1 MTVLDVHFHYK
12 VDMMMNLLLLV
23 ALVPSAVLCQDLE
36 ARSLGFFTVEY
47 PAYTSVI
54 DLADTPGL
62 YDLFVTTFETQP
74 NTTDEVYA
82 VRDLAA
88 RLDNVS
94 AITTELVSDEILYP
108 NEINLVPVEVFGTP
122 DVLWLASGFLVP
134 TKNDGAVHLLSLQY
148 GVPATTVFVTDDPVP
163 WFFHRAD
170 FLDMNGDGLIDIVSA
185 RCNVTNHALM
195 WYEHPSEG
203 DPHKQIWKSHHIV
216 DGPDIAFRIHEL
228 PVPDGSTRTAI
239 ISTQYFTQL
248 LTVTWTEDENGLW
261 NDPSKI
267 YQRVIDKDRG
277 HYFDL
282 ELSSWFYRIFT
293 DFDRRSAFPSS
304 DYLKSIPGSK
314 PSYVKPEIILSG
326 DDDGNVYL
334 FTAEDDKDPSNW
346 NYAYASIFAAEG
358 IVGSVSVKDVDGD
371 NYEELF
377 IPAYSQNELHIMTFA
392 P

>member
-12 VDMMMNLLLLV
+12 VDMMINLLLLV
-23 ALVPSAVLCQDLE
+23 ALVPSAALCQDLE
-36 ARSLGFFTVEY
+36 ARTLGFFTVEY
-47 PAYTSVI
+47 PAFTSVI

-88 RLDNVS
+88 KLDNVS
-94 AITTELVSDEILYP
+94 AITTELVTDEILYP
-108 NEINLVPVEVFGTP
+108 NEINLVPEEVFGTP
-122 DVLWLASGFLVP
+122 DVLWVASGFFVP

-163 WFFHRAD
+163 WYFHRAD

-216 DGPDIAFRIHEL
+216 DGPDIFFRIHEL
-228 PVPDGSTRTAI
+228 PVPGGSTRTAI

-267 YQRVIDKDRG
+267 YHRVIDKDRG
-277 HYFDL
+277 NYFDL
-282 ELSSWFYRIFT
+282 EVVDLN
-293 DFDRRSAFPSS
+293 A
-304 DYLKSIPGSK
+304 
-314 PSYVKPEIILSG
+314 
-326 DDDGNVYL
+326 DGNL
-334 FTAEDDKDPSNW
+334 DLL
-346 NYAYASIFAAEG
+346 
-358 IVGSVSVKDVDGD
+358 VSV
-371 NYEELF
+371 NR
-377 IPAYSQNELHIMTFA
+377 
-392 P
+392 